1 MQNDVELH
9 VMNRGL
15 LSDEFIGY
23 VPVPLNQFGVYE
35 RPESR
40 YDIPQPGWYGG
51 TFCLELFC
59 KCTHLLCCFP
69 QGSF

>member
-1 MQNDVELH
+1 MGMDVELN

-23 VPVPLNQFGVYE
+23 VAVPLNQFGVYE

-40 YDIPQPGWYGG
+40 YDR
-51 TFCLELFC
+51 C
-59 KCTHLLCCFP
+59 
-69 QGSF
+69 